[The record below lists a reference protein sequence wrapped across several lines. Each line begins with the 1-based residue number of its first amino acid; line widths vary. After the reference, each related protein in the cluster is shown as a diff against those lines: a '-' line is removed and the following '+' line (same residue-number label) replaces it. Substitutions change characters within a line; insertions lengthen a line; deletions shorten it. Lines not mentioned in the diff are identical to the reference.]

1 MQEELFRKLPGV
13 NPPKTQLGWDKFNA
27 LAEAAE
33 RLFTASSFFEVSV
46 SDICRAAHTAVGTFY
61 IYFETKTDLY
71 RYLVE
76 CYKRRIK
83 QRLSESIAGCTTR
96 CQREREGIRGFVT
109 FAMENP
115 MLYNT
120 IWGSLAVDKQIFE
133 DYYVSFAKSYARA
146 LIQDQAELQSGDV
159 TTLAYAL
166 MGISSFLGLRAI
178 FESMPE
184 AQIDRMIDETFLP
197 MIRSGLIRPE
207 E

>member
-83 QRLSESIAGCTTR
+83 QRLSESIADCTTR

-115 MLYNT
+115 MLYNI